1 MKRILLTMACVGCF
15 ASPAVLAQS
24 NQEMLQ
30 YLIMQQK
37 QQQQAQ
43 QPQHMTGLNEE
54 QWEACMHNAYVAGQM
69 APKSGGGSLLE
80 GYGQAAQYQQACGPR
95 P

>member
-1 MKRILLTMACVGCF
+1 MKQILLITACIACF
-15 ASPAVLAQS
+15 ASSVMAQS

-30 YLIMQQK
+30 YLVQQDL
-37 QQQQAQ
+37 QRQQQAQ
-43 QPQHMTGLNEE
+43 QPQPMTGLNEQ
-54 QWEACMHNAYVAGQM
+54 QWEECMRQAAIAGQM
-69 APKSGGGSLLE
+69 APKHGGGSLLE